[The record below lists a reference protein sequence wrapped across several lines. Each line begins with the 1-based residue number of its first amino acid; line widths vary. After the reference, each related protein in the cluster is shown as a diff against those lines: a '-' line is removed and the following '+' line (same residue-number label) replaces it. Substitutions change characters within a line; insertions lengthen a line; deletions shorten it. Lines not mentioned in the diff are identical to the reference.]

1 MMRAIVLA
9 AGRGSRMGETG
20 DTRPKCLVEL
30 AGVPLLD
37 RQIAALRG
45 GGAMEVGIVRGYRGE
60 MLSRPGVV
68 YFENP
73 RWAESNMVTS
83 LVAADRWLCSTP
95 LIVSYADIFFHRA
108 LVRRLAAADG
118 DLVVAYDRKWRG
130 LWSQRFDDPLGDAET
145 FRADG
150 SGHLLEIGGKTDRIE
165 EIEGQ
170 YMGLLRFTP
179 AAWRRVRELLGE
191 LDPSVRDRLDM
202 TALLSRLLERGYPI
216 GVLATDGNWGEVDR
230 PNDLA
235 LYERMARRG
244 ELLLDE

>member
-1 MMRAIVLA
+1 MRAIILA

-20 DTRPKCLVEL
+20 DARPKCLLEL

-60 MLSRPGVV
+60 MLSRLGVV

-83 LVAADRWLCSTP
+83 LAAADQWLRSTP
-95 LIVSYADIFFHRA
+95 VIVSYADIFFHRA

-118 DLVVAYDRKWRG
+118 DLVVAYDRKWRA
-130 LWSQRFDDPLGDAET
+130 LWSRRFDDPLGDAET
-145 FRADG
+145 FRADR
-150 SGHLLEIGGKTDRIE
+150 SGHLLEIGGKTKRIE

-179 AAWRRVRELLGE
+179 AAWGAVRELLGE
-191 LDPSVRDRLDM
+191 LEPPIRDPLDM
-202 TALLSRLLERGYPI
+202 TGLLRRLLVRGCPI

-235 LYERMARRG
+235 LYELMARRG